1 MQSSGMT
8 HDFRPSDRPIRIL
21 IKSRKIELNTLE
33 RKIQLRNQVSHID
46 DESIAERATKAL

>member
-8 HDFRPSDRPIRIL
+8 HDFRPSDIPIRIL

>member
-8 HDFRPSDRPIRIL
+8 HDFHPSDIPIRIL